1 MPKVYMVRHGRAA
14 AHFTTDRDPG
24 LDDLG
29 RAQAAQAASTL
40 RAHTPLLLLSS
51 PLKRAQE
58 TAAPLA
64 EQLKQAVRID
74 ARVAEVPSQGIRL
87 EDRGTWLQA
96 VMQGQWSEQSD
107 ALQQWRDHMAQCFM
121 ACTEDTAIFSHF
133 VAINAMVAY
142 ATQRDEVSV
151 CRPDN
156 GSITVFEIQGSRIT
170 LLDQGAEATT
180 HVN

>member
-14 AHFTTDRDPG
+14 ANFTTDRDPG

-29 RAQAAQAASTL
+29 RAQAVNAASVL
-40 RAHTPLLLLSS
+40 MNHAPLQLLSS

-64 EQLKQAVRID
+64 EQLKQAVSID
-74 ARVAEVPSQGIRL
+74 ERVAEVPSLGIRL
-87 EDRGTWLQA
+87 EDRGTWLQT
-96 VMQGQWSEQSD
+96 VMQGHWPEQPD

-121 ACTEDTAIFSHF
+121 ACTEDTVIFSHF
-133 VAINAMVAY
+133 VAINAMVSY
-142 ATQRDEVSV
+142 ATQRDEVLV

-156 GSITVFEIQGSRIT
+156 GSITIFDIQPSGIT
-170 LLDQGAEATT
+170 LIDQGAEAKT